1 MSGLSFSSEY
11 AALAL
16 CRKSVPFGTFWESS
30 DCGELR
36 RNMEKLV
43 KTSQINFT
51 ASKRNP
57 NPNPNPMC
65 AKRDSMASE
74 LALGWL
80 LEGPNAKLV

>member
-1 MSGLSFSSEY
+1 MSGLSFSSEH
-11 AALAL
+11 AALAS

-57 NPNPNPMC
+57 SPNPMC
-65 AKRDSMASE
+65 AKRDSMPSE
-74 LALGWL
+74 LALGWV